1 MGIFGKSEQ
10 EKSVEDLMKTYG
22 GNTKVEELE
31 SNLVKE
37 LSAIFNRNN
46 IDLKQKES
54 IAKSK
59 VDEFSDKIVECLL
72 TDEVVTQAIRTT
84 PKNNNNIIKSI
95 VLMFRPKK

>member
-1 MGIFGKSEQ
+1 MGLFGKSEQ

-31 SNLVKE
+31 SKLVKE
-37 LSAIFNRNN
+37 LSSIFNRNN

-54 IAKSK
+54 IAKLK

-72 TDEVVTQAIRTT
+72 TDEVVTQAIRST

-95 VLMFRPKK
+95 VLLFRPKK